1 MLLWRDLI
9 ADAMLTRSH
18 VQHEHVFCDF
28 TPHRERITES
38 VKNALDENSIGIPF
52 PQMDVH
58 VNGKFLAK
66 TATAAA
72 ES

>member
-1 MLLWRDLI
+1 MERPI
-9 ADAMLTRSH
+9 ADAMITRSNA
-18 VQHEHVFCDF
+18 QHEDVFCDF
-28 TPHRERITES
+28 TPHCERITES

-66 TATAAA
+66 TADAVAA
-72 ES
+72 